1 MNFDFSLI
9 LSVLAGFSGLIW
21 LIDALFFAKGRAK
34 LNAALAEGELPA
46 KENWVTEQAKSFF
59 PVLMIVLVV
68 RSFWFEPFQ
77 IPSNSMLPT
86 LLTGDFLVV
95 NKYAYGI
102 RLPVVNTK
110 IIDIGKPE
118 RGDVVI
124 FRRPARNAHG
134 EKPLAGKELEDEKN
148 SVGLTFI
155 KRCIGLPGDR
165 VQVVGKELYVNG
177 QQIAQTDVDMYV
189 NDAQSSNKFLA
200 RIYNEDL
207 LGRKHQVLHSD
218 FPQLTGDW
226 TVPEGMYFMIGDNR
240 DGSSDSRDWGFV
252 PEANL
257 MGRASFIWMHFD
269 SQRDGIVAWKRIG
282 KRVQ

>member
-9 LSVLAGFSGLIW
+9 LTVLAGFTGLIW
-21 LIDALFFAKGRAK
+21 IIDALLFARAR
-34 LNAALAEGELPA
+34 NARNMALSEGDLPE

-59 PVLMIVLVV
+59 PILMIVLVV

-95 NKYAYGI
+95 NKYAYGV
-102 RLPVVNTK
+102 RLPVLNTK
-110 IIDIGKPE
+110 IIDVAQPE

-124 FRRPARNAHG
+124 FKRPARNAHG
-134 EKPLAGKELEDEKN
+134 LNFVPPGEKAQ
-148 SVGLTFI
+148 VGLVYI

-165 VQVVGKELYVNG
+165 IRVVGNSLYVNDQPIE
-177 QQIAQTDVDMYV
+177 QQRVDAYI
-189 NDAQSSNKFLA
+189 NDAQSTASGYNEIF
-200 RIYNEDL
+200 NEDL
-207 LGRKHQVLHSD
+207 LGVKHQVLHSQS
-218 FPQLTGDW
+218 PQLEGDW
-226 TVPEGMYFMIGDNR
+226 VVPAGNYFMMGDNR

-252 PEANL
+252 PEENL

-269 SQRDGIVAWKRIG
+269 SQRDGVVAWKRIG